1 MEPDFKKLDEQLD
14 KYPGLDY
21 ILLGGVVSSKLCR
34 TILDIDKWLMDDL
47 KKDLLMALCIKG
59 ISNSTF
65 RAVPE
70 VIEYIKERLIAPESI
85 DGQEGR

>member
-1 MEPDFKKLDEQLD
+1 MGPDFKKLEEQLE

-70 VIEYIKERLIAPESI
+70 VIAYIQERITESATI
-85 DGQEGR
+85 